1 MAIKLAVF
9 DISGTTVEDKDYV
22 AEALVKAF
30 EKQDL
35 FISHKHANTK
45 MGIPKPLVIRELL
58 NDIFEETPE
67 DFEALVS
74 NIHAD
79 FIQTMIDFYQT
90 DKNVKAKT
98 NAVRTML
105 ALKNAG
111 VKVALDT
118 GFSKQIA
125 DAIIDRLGWDIQQV
139 VDFWVASDE
148 VKQGRPHA
156 DMVLK
161 AMEIAG
167 VTDSKEVAKIG
178 DTESDLGEGTAAGC
192 KYIIGLTTG
201 AQPRSVLEKTNHTHL
216 VDDLYE
222 VVNIVLN

>member
-35 FISHKHANTK
+35 FISHKHTNTK
-45 MGIPKPLVIRELL
+45 MGKPKPLVIRELL

>member
-45 MGIPKPLVIRELL
+45 MGKPKPLVIRELL